1 MKKILLSLLALT
13 LAVSAFA
20 MDARQPRPAV
30 TGRILDENHSPI
42 AYATIT
48 AIDADSIQRGG
59 ITSNEEGRFTLAV
72 EAGNY
77 TVMVR
82 YIGYT
87 QYSVAVDLQSDTDL
101 GDIVLQPQA
110 NEIQGVVVKAQMI
123 TRKADRFV
131 VDVANNPA
139 EVIGKDGIEL
149 LNTAPGV
156 WIDDEKIS
164 INGTSGT
171 RVMINDRMLN
181 LSGDDLMA
189 YLRAL
194 NAEDIQ
200 RVEVIPIAGAE
211 YDANSS
217 GGIIRIVLK
226 KQRTRGVSGSVQA
239 RMLTSEMNP
248 IYVVPSASISYH
260 HNKID
265 INASVRY
272 SYDDTKAEIIEQA
285 DVPQTYTLYGTSL
298 LKQKAHRTS
307 GSFNTVYQINDR
319 NSIGAE
325 LSMSA
330 RRTRAAQYSES
341 DLRQNEIS
349 DLGTEDRDGFTR
361 SDIISATANYILKL
375 DTLESTFKVIGDYY
389 SYSGKEDH
397 DYVSQHMVESVRN
410 DSTYMLAT
418 ATNYRIYSL
427 SASVDKR
434 FNEKFSLNAGLKFN
448 RNEIFNDQQSRY
460 IDGQASW
467 VPYSPLCSVT
477 DYAENIGAAY
487 GIFTANLGKVNFMA
501 GLRAEYT
508 NTVIKD
514 ASADDGQR
522 LTKNY
527 LSLFPNAN
535 ISVPLDQK
543 SGTSLI
549 LSYAR
554 SISRPSIYQL
564 NQFQP
569 TSEYAYITGNP
580 DLKPTYSN
588 RFSLS
593 LALFHKYNITF
604 GGSLI
609 QDFITQ
615 IAQQSQ
621 AAEQD
626 IILYRFENIPSYW
639 EFYVAVNLPF
649 KFTDWLSLNTNFI
662 YNRNRQQLFENSE
675 RKWYNMFQTYNS
687 LNITLPHDFYISAS
701 YFLVAPQTF
710 GNLHINLMQSMDVSL
725 KKSFSE
731 NRFTVSATVSGL
743 FRNNQTVKAMLPS
756 GGSRTLNIKQDSPSF
771 SLSLRYNFSNKVKFK
786 QRRVQ
791 SDISS
796 ERSRSAQ

>member
-1 MKKILLSLLALT
+1 MKKFILSLLALT

-87 QYSVAVDLQSDTDL
+87 QYSIAVDLQSDTDL

-325 LSMSA
+325 LSA
-330 RRTRAAQYSES
+330 
-341 DLRQNEIS
+341 DNL
-349 DLGTEDRDGFTR
+349 
-361 SDIISATANYILKL
+361 NY
-375 DTLESTFKVIGDYY
+375 
-389 SYSGKEDH
+389 
-397 DYVSQHMVESVRN
+397 
-410 DSTYMLAT
+410 
-418 ATNYRIYSL
+418 
-427 SASVDKR
+427 
-434 FNEKFSLNAGLKFN
+434 
-448 RNEIFNDQQSRY
+448 
-460 IDGQASW
+460 
-467 VPYSPLCSVT
+467 
-477 DYAENIGAAY
+477 
-487 GIFTANLGKVNFMA
+487 
-501 GLRAEYT
+501 
-508 NTVIKD
+508 
-514 ASADDGQR
+514 
-522 LTKNY
+522 
-527 LSLFPNAN
+527 
-535 ISVPLDQK
+535 
-543 SGTSLI
+543 
-549 LSYAR
+549 
-554 SISRPSIYQL
+554 
-564 NQFQP
+564 
-569 TSEYAYITGNP
+569 
-580 DLKPTYSN
+580 
-588 RFSLS
+588 
-593 LALFHKYNITF
+593 
-604 GGSLI
+604 
-609 QDFITQ
+609 
-615 IAQQSQ
+615 
-621 AAEQD
+621 
-626 IILYRFENIPSYW
+626 
-639 EFYVAVNLPF
+639 
-649 KFTDWLSLNTNFI
+649 
-662 YNRNRQQLFENSE
+662 
-675 RKWYNMFQTYNS
+675 
-687 LNITLPHDFYISAS
+687 
-701 YFLVAPQTF
+701 
-710 GNLHINLMQSMDVSL
+710 
-725 KKSFSE
+725 
-731 NRFTVSATVSGL
+731 
-743 FRNNQTVKAMLPS
+743 
-756 GGSRTLNIKQDSPSF
+756 
-771 SLSLRYNFSNKVKFK
+771 
-786 QRRVQ
+786 
-791 SDISS
+791 
-796 ERSRSAQ
+796 